1 MCDLF
6 LTVGGDQVE
15 EEEEEEEEE
24 IEEEELHTPTRHI
37 DEIMEDLAKADF
49 IKGQCP
55 VAFEILDPFVGIL
68 DVDDPDYTD
77 NVHSRDCCIVR
88 TNIPSGVNVSS
99 FQAEVG
105 PNGKEIT
112 FTMTLIKSRL
122 EAEYTLGKGLGSVPG
137 VINAMEKPLTKR
149 NSTVR
154 RASQRKGSQSDEV
167 KTYKLKVP
175 KAIEKS
181 PRNPYNNW
189 GRVMKGATGVI
200 VELPRARSTLF
211 YAFFFFKEDESIV
224 PPTAMGA
231 GVLGYEINNGDCAL
245 NPTEQIMRQA
255 EATIQFDRR
264 RHKKK
269 KNKVRSP
276 SPVAS
281 ITKSIRSMSIAAGNK
296 KRNDDLD
303 SCFTDESY
311 HSEFS
316 DDASDI
322 DDSTI
327 ETETTRPSV
336 HAANLLRIS
345 RVRRMQMQAPAIK
358 TVTVP
363 GLAGLNSIVSIN
375 NGSDSIR
382 SRVRLPSTRRVRQ
395 VAGYDPRIDD
405 DDDDDDDSFA
415 SAKISSSGTT
425 KSRSRHRR
433 SKKERDK
440 K

>member
-1 MCDLF
+1 
-6 LTVGGDQVE
+6 V
-15 EEEEEEEEE
+15 
-24 IEEEELHTPTRHI
+24 
-37 DEIMEDLAKADF
+37 
-49 IKGQCP
+49 
-55 VAFEILDPFVGIL
+55 
-68 DVDDPDYTD
+68 VDYRA
-77 NVHSRDCCIVR
+77 N
-88 TNIPSGVNVSS
+88 
-99 FQAEVG
+99 
-105 PNGKEIT
+105 
-112 FTMTLIKSRL
+112 
-122 EAEYTLGKGLGSVPG
+122 
-137 VINAMEKPLTKR
+137 
-149 NSTVR
+149 NST
-154 RASQRKGSQSDEV
+154 
-167 KTYKLKVP
+167 
-175 KAIEKS
+175 
-181 PRNPYNNW
+181 
-189 GRVMKGATGVI
+189 
-200 VELPRARSTLF
+200 
-211 YAFFFFKEDESIV
+211 
-224 PPTAMGA
+224 
-231 GVLGYEINNGDCAL
+231 
-245 NPTEQIMRQA
+245 
-255 EATIQFDRR
+255 
-264 RHKKK
+264 
-269 KNKVRSP
+269 P

-405 DDDDDDDSFA
+405 DDDDDSFA

>member
-1 MCDLF
+1 
-6 LTVGGDQVE
+6 
-15 EEEEEEEEE
+15 
-24 IEEEELHTPTRHI
+24 
-37 DEIMEDLAKADF
+37 
-49 IKGQCP
+49 
-55 VAFEILDPFVGIL
+55 
-68 DVDDPDYTD
+68 
-77 NVHSRDCCIVR
+77 
-88 TNIPSGVNVSS
+88 
-99 FQAEVG
+99 
-105 PNGKEIT
+105 
-112 FTMTLIKSRL
+112 
-122 EAEYTLGKGLGSVPG
+122 
-137 VINAMEKPLTKR
+137 
-149 NSTVR
+149 
-154 RASQRKGSQSDEV
+154 
-167 KTYKLKVP
+167 
-175 KAIEKS
+175 
-181 PRNPYNNW
+181 
-189 GRVMKGATGVI
+189 
-200 VELPRARSTLF
+200 
-211 YAFFFFKEDESIV
+211 
-224 PPTAMGA
+224 
-231 GVLGYEINNGDCAL
+231 
-245 NPTEQIMRQA
+245 
-255 EATIQFDRR
+255 
-264 RHKKK
+264 
-269 KNKVRSP
+269 
-276 SPVAS
+276 
-281 ITKSIRSMSIAAGNK
+281 MSIAAGNK

-382 SRVRLPSTRRVRQ
+382 SRVHLPSTRRVRQ
-395 VAGYDPRIDD
+395 VAGYDPRIDDD

-433 SKKERDK
+433 SKRDK